1 MHRKDALF
9 IYLFLVGEHIS
20 RRYENLDD
28 EASIASYHLFSSPG
42 RRRIFN
48 NINPQKGN
56 LIPRK
61 QQETETPMNEG
72 QNLHVGTSLGLQI
85 DMQVIS
91 FHFLTG
97 KMETETVTPTA
108 VGRY

>member
-1 MHRKDALF
+1 MERIK
-9 IYLFLVGEHIS
+9 HIFFKLP
-20 RRYENLDD
+20 YKKQ
-28 EASIASYHLFSSPG
+28 ASIASYHFLSSPG
-42 RRRIFN
+42 RRRRIFN

-61 QQETETPMNEG
+61 EQETETQMNEG

-91 FHFLTG
+91 FHFLMH